1 MTQKSLLDSASEEEM
16 AEALTFLR
24 NFKKP
29 GNGLDS
35 ASETVRAH
43 ACNENCDCYIELEVL
58 QAAGIGGY
66 RYGS

>member
-1 MTQKSLLDSASEEEM
+1 M
-16 AEALTFLR
+16 ADDIIKGATDDEIQEALIFAR

-29 GNGLDS
+29 GNGLE
-35 ASETVRAH
+35 AATATTRAH
-43 ACNENCDCYIELEVL
+43 ACNSNCDCYIEIEIA

>member
-1 MTQKSLLDSASEEEM
+1 MADDILKGASEDELR
-16 AEALTFLR
+16 EALVFTR

-29 GNGLDS
+29 GNGLES
-35 ASETVRAH
+35 VSETVRAH
-43 ACNENCDCYIELEVL
+43 SCNANCDCYIEIEIA

>member
-1 MTQKSLLDSASEEEM
+1 MPNDILKDASEDELK
-16 AEALTFLR
+16 EALVFAR

-29 GNGLDS
+29 GKGLE
-35 ASETVRAH
+35 AVSEVTRAH
-43 ACNENCDCYIELEVL
+43 ACNGNCDCYIELELL